1 MGQLFNIINIP
12 FGAMIRWFNQI
23 TGNYL
28 IALLLFAIVVKVV
41 LSPLAFKQQKNQ
53 IKQAK
58 LRPLEMAIRRRYQGR
73 NDKVTQQ
80 KVQQEVLDLY
90 QKEGYS
96 PMSGC
101 LPLLIQFP
109 IIISLYQIIRKPLT
123 YICSIAAE
131 DVNVI
136 IGKLQS
142 FGLFEG
148 QKIEQLAEDQIG
160 LVNAVKG
167 LTDAQF
173 AEISMIENVDKIFD
187 LNFNVFG
194 VLDLSQNPALDTL
207 SWLWVIP
214 ILTFITSFIGMKI
227 SRKFQPQPI
236 GQTED
241 AAKSMK
247 IMDFTMPLM
256 SVAFTFMFSGAIGVY
271 WIYQNVLNVIQTVIV
286 AKLMP
291 IPACTE
297 EDVRAA
303 EKQLAGKSK
312 KDKKR
317 ELDPNRP
324 RPRSLHHI
332 DDDDE
337 DIPASA
343 PEADETAEEKAP
355 SPDAPK
361 LKDDEQ
367 DKYRNK

>member
-28 IALLLFAIVVKVV
+28 IALLLFAIVVKIV

-58 LRPLEMAIRRRYQGR
+58 LRPLEMAIRRRYAGR

-343 PEADETAEEKAP
+343 PEADEPEEVKEP

>member
-1 MGQLFNIINIP
+1 
-12 FGAMIRWFNQI
+12 
-23 TGNYL
+23 
-28 IALLLFAIVVKVV
+28 
-41 LSPLAFKQQKNQ
+41 
-53 IKQAK
+53 
-58 LRPLEMAIRRRYQGR
+58 
-73 NDKVTQQ
+73 
-80 KVQQEVLDLY
+80 
-90 QKEGYS
+90 
-96 PMSGC
+96 MSGC

-123 YICSIAAE
+123 YICSISA
-131 DVNVI
+131 DGVNTI

-142 FGLFEG
+142 FGFFEG

-173 AEISMIENVDKIFD
+173 EEIAMIENVEKIFD

-194 VLDLSQNPALDTL
+194 VLDLSQNPALDTI

-214 ILTFITSFIGMKI
+214 VITFITSFVGMKI

-256 SVAFTFMFSGAIGVY
+256 SVAFTFMFSGAIGIY
-271 WIYQNVLNVIQTVIV
+271 WIYQNVLNVVQTVIV